1 MSQTGMKQRCWEHD
15 YCAPSFYM
23 LTIVTEP
30 RRSCLSSLAPGAGT
44 ALCTEPN
51 DSLKISPIGAIVQD
65 AWRRTS
71 TIYPGVEACECVV
84 MPDHFHGLLWV
95 KEKQE
100 RHMGH
105 IVKAFKLVSTR
116 ECRSKGL
123 LLARDQAGLVKG
135 AAPAA
140 CSQSLWQEGFQDS
153 ILLRR
158 GQLKAMSNY
167 IADNPRRLAAKRA
180 NPELFTVVATQHVGE
195 GRSCPAIGNRFLLDH
210 PLKRQ
215 VQISRSISPEA
226 LAEKKAELLYAAE
239 HGTVLVSPCISP
251 GEKEIARAALDA
263 GLPLIV
269 LMANGFAPLY
279 KPPGRY
285 FDACA
290 AAHLLMLAPFPYQ
303 REKQTITREQCLA
316 LNEWAE
322 AAAHSDIRM

>member
-30 RRSCLSSLAPGAGT
+30 RRSCLSSLAPGAGA

-180 NPELFTVVATQHVGE
+180 NPELFTVVATQHVG
-195 GRSCPAIGNRFLLDH
+195 
-210 PLKRQ
+210 
-215 VQISRSISPEA
+215 
-226 LAEKKAELLYAAE
+226 
-239 HGTVLVSPCISP
+239 
-251 GEKEIARAALDA
+251 
-263 GLPLIV
+263 
-269 LMANGFAPLY
+269 
-279 KPPGRY
+279 
-285 FDACA
+285 
-290 AAHLLMLAPFPYQ
+290 
-303 REKQTITREQCLA
+303 
-316 LNEWAE
+316 
-322 AAAHSDIRM
+322 

>member
-1 MSQTGMKQRCWEHD
+1 
-15 YCAPSFYM
+15 
-23 LTIVTEP
+23 
-30 RRSCLSSLAPGAGT
+30 
-44 ALCTEPN
+44 
-51 DSLKISPIGAIVQD
+51 
-65 AWRRTS
+65 
-71 TIYPGVEACECVV
+71 
-84 MPDHFHGLLWV
+84 
-95 KEKQE
+95 
-100 RHMGH
+100 
-105 IVKAFKLVSTR
+105 
-116 ECRSKGL
+116 
-123 LLARDQAGLVKG
+123 
-135 AAPAA
+135 
-140 CSQSLWQEGFQDS
+140 
-153 ILLRR
+153 
-158 GQLKAMSNY
+158 
-167 IADNPRRLAAKRA
+167 
-180 NPELFTVVATQHVGE
+180 
-195 GRSCPAIGNRFLLDH
+195 LDH